1 MKGRILRTLATSN
14 STACRKKT
22 RQFRKTLEAYVKL
35 KKKAAKKQT
44 VIPSC
49 TSEGKT
55 YYQKPLF
62 TVLL

>member
-1 MKGRILRTLATSN
+1 ME
-14 STACRKKT
+14 T
-22 RQFRKTLEAYVKL
+22 RQLRVKLEAYVKL
-35 KKKAAKKQT
+35 KRKMARKPP
-44 VIPSC
+44 VILSC

>member
-1 MKGRILRTLATSN
+1 MKDRILRTLATS
-14 STACRKKT
+14 SSVAYRKKT
-22 RQFRKTLEAYVKL
+22 KQLRKKLEAYIKL
-35 KKKAAKKQT
+35 KRKEARKRK

-62 TVLL
+62 TILL